1 MLKNCFIKF
10 YLRLLGLINSNNYTM
25 KTKFNGI
32 LTLFLALVVQISF
45 AQQKTVSGTVSD
57 ESGALP
63 GVSILIKG
71 TTTGTETDF
80 DGKYSI
86 STKRGDVLVFRYL
99 GYKAVNKTVGNSNN
113 INVKLV
119 EDSNVLEEIVITG
132 YTTTSKAK
140 ASTAST
146 QLNAETI
153 ENRPNGS
160 LVQTLAGQVPGLD
173 IATNTGQ
180 PGANSLV
187 QLRGVNSINGNTE
200 PLFIMDGI
208 PINEDNFRSLNQNEI
223 ASITVLK
230 DAGATAIYGSRGANG
245 VIIIKTKTGKK
256 NSGLQVKYN
265 SILSFSQIQGNRYNL
280 LNSQDYAKLERERG
294 IGLGAGDQVGVNYPS
309 NGGPLTDAQ
318 INDLPTEDWLDVF
331 MRNGLTQNHTMSFS
345 SGDEKSTQFTSIGYF
360 NQEGILKESSLQR
373 FNIRNNLTGGNDKF
387 KYSTNV
393 SLNYSKNDSPTS
405 VGSGGV
411 NQNPFFGAYAA
422 LPYLTIEDRPT
433 SEELVGN
440 IIFAYSPYF
449 IADKLFSDKAVDEE
463 VKIVASVS
471 ASYDITSDLT
481 ASVVS
486 GVDYESVFSLD
497 TRDPEGFNALLF
509 NRANPGYQIQSTDRR
524 AAFNTTT
531 SLNYNKEFNKHTI
544 NVGLYS
550 EYFKAHLR
558 RFGYRSNGLNVKT
571 FSPGDGAGFIGDN
584 ANNDLFV
591 DTVNATKLDAGLLS
605 FFSSADYDYD
615 SRFGLSGTVRR
626 DASYRFSTTNRWATF
641 WAVSGR
647 WNLDQESWME
657 DSVFN
662 RLKLRA
668 SYGTSG
674 NQRIQ
679 GNSYFSAP
687 DLAFD
692 FYGTGTGYVGEP
704 SIGLSQLGN
713 DTLKWETVTQLNV
726 GVDFA
731 LFNSRLRGSFDY
743 YRKKTSDL
751 FQSLPLSAITG
762 VTSLAANA
770 GSLNN
775 NGFDFELTY
784 DIVRG
789 NDFNLSVSSVGNI
802 NDNFLSEIPS
812 ESGEIIGLGR
822 NGGPIFERYE
832 IRYAGVNPA
841 NGNLLFLD
849 KDDNL
854 TESPDA
860 DTDRVW
866 TGKNLTPEIQG
877 SFSFNADYKGFFLQ
891 SQFNYTLGVDFS
903 DFDYANFLDPNDIG
917 TFNLSS
923 DILRAWT
930 PDNRITDIPTISPGS
945 NVGVYNSDRFVVDRD
960 FLRLRFLT
968 FGYNFPKEFLN
979 KTNITNL
986 RLFMNGENLV
996 TFTKFRGYDAS
1007 SRTTSRTYPTPRI
1020 YSLGLEI
1027 GL

>member
-1 MLKNCFIKF
+1 
-10 YLRLLGLINSNNYTM
+10 M

-45 AQQKTVSGTVSD
+45 AQQKTISGSVSD

-71 TTTGTETDF
+71 TNTGTETDF

-86 STKRGDVLVFRYL
+86 KASAGQTLVFRYL
-99 GYKAVNKTVGNSNN
+99 GYKVVQKKIGSAST
-113 INVKLV
+113 INVSLEV
-119 EDSNVLEEIVITG
+119 DSSVLEEIVITG

-140 ASTAST
+140 TSTAST
-146 QLNAETI
+146 QLNADTI
-153 ENRPNGS
+153 ESRPNGS

-173 IATNTGQ
+173 ISTNSGQ

-208 PINEDNFRSLNQNEI
+208 PVNEDNFRSLNQNEI

-245 VIIIKTKTGKK
+245 VVIIKTKNGKK
-256 NSGLQVKYN
+256 NTGLQVKYN
-265 SILSFSQIQGNRYNL
+265 SILSFSQIQGNDYNL
-280 LNSQDYAKLERERG
+280 MNSQQYARLERLRG
-294 IGLGAGDQVGVNYPS
+294 IGLGAGDDVGVNYPA

-318 INDLPTEDWLDVF
+318 IDALPNQDWLDVF
-331 MRNGLTQNHTMSFS
+331 MRDGLTQNHTMSFT
-345 SGDEKSTQFTSIGYF
+345 SGGEKSTQFTSIGYF
-360 NQEGILKESSLQR
+360 NQEGILRESGLQR
-373 FNIRNNLTGGNDKF
+373 FNLRNNLTGGNDKF
-387 KYSTNV
+387 RYATNV
-393 SLNYSKNDSPTS
+393 SINYSKNNQPTS
-405 VGSGGV
+405 VGGGGV

-422 LPYLTIEDRPT
+422 IPYLTIDDRPT
-433 SEELVGN
+433 SEELVAN
-440 IIFAYSPYF
+440 TIFAYSPYF
-449 IADKLFSDKAVDEE
+449 IADKLFSDKAVEE
-463 VKIVASVS
+463 ELKIVASLS
-471 ASYDITSDLT
+471 ASYDITDNLT
-481 ASVVS
+481 ASVIS
-486 GVDYESVFSLD
+486 GVDYESVVDLS

-509 NRANPGYQIQSTDRR
+509 NRANPGFQEQGLDRR
-524 AAFNTTT
+524 GAFNTTT
-531 SLNYNKEFNKHTI
+531 SLNYTKEIDKHTI
-544 NVGLYS
+544 SAGLYS
-550 EYFKAHLR
+550 EYFKAHFR
-558 RFGYRSNGLNVKT
+558 TFGYRSNGLNTKT
-571 FSPGDGAGFIGDN
+571 FSPGDGSGFIQDN
-584 ANNDLFV
+584 ANDDLFV
-591 DTVNATKLDAGLLS
+591 DTVFANRLDAGLLS
-605 FFSSADYDYD
+605 FFTNVEYDFD
-615 SRFGLSGTVRR
+615 SRFGATATFRR
-626 DASYRFSTTNRWATF
+626 DASYRFSSTNRWANF

-674 NQRIQ
+674 NQRIS
-679 GNSYFSAP
+679 GDTYFSSP
-687 DLAFD
+687 DLALD
-692 FYGTGTGYVGEP
+692 LYATGTGYNGNPAINV
-704 SIGLSQLGN
+704 SQLGN
-713 DTLKWETVTQLNV
+713 DTLKWETVGQFNV
-726 GVDFA
+726 GLDFA

-743 YRKKTSDL
+743 YRKKTTDL
-751 FQSLPLSAITG
+751 FQDLPLSAITG
-762 VTSLAANA
+762 QLELSANT
-770 GSLNN
+770 GSLHN
-775 NGFDFELTY
+775 NGFDFDLTY
-784 DIVRG
+784 DLVRN
-789 NDFNLSVSSVGNI
+789 NDLSISISAVGNI
-802 NDNFLSEIPS
+802 NDNYLADLPS
-812 ESGEIIGLGR
+812 DTGEIIGVGR
-822 NGGPIFERYE
+822 NGGPLRERYE

-866 TGKNLTPEIQG
+866 TGKNLTPEVQG
-877 SFSFNADYKGFFLQ
+877 SFSLNADYKGFFFQ
-891 SQFNYTLGVDFS
+891 SQFNYTLGADFS

-917 TFNLSS
+917 TFNLST

-945 NVGVYNSDRFVVDRD
+945 NVGVFASDRFVVDRD

-968 FGYNFPKEFLN
+968 FGYNFPKEYLA

-1007 SRTTSRTYPTPRI
+1007 SRTTGRTYPTPRI

-1027 GL
+1027 SL